1 MALVSI
7 LLFNGRSITAT
18 PRFILYV
25 MLCRCWWTRADHR
38 RGCGG
43 PSRCKDGLGA
53 ATPVSTSLQRAAFE
67 LALHRG
73 HFGNSSVLLR
83 GSLCPFDDLASL
95 GRPEECRRQPRSAAA
110 SLAAGAH
117 WQKCGGGHLRPGDI
131 AAGRGG
137 RGVRALRPAYCRLQ
151 VPLLFA
157 NLTASYSHDQSGM
170 LERGTCRLRLT
181 CQTR

>member
-1 MALVSI
+1 M
-7 LLFNGRSITAT
+7 
-18 PRFILYV
+18 
-25 MLCRCWWTRADHR
+25 WTRADHR

-53 ATPVSTSLQRAAFE
+53 ATPVRTSLLPVGQRAAFKF
-67 LALHRG
+67 ALHRG
-73 HFGNSSVLLR
+73 YFGDSSMLLR
-83 GSLCPFDDLASL
+83 GLLCPFDNLASL

-110 SLAAGAH
+110 GLAAGAH

-131 AAGRGG
+131 AAGRGR

-157 NLTASYSHDQSGM
+157 ELTAS
-170 LERGTCRLRLT
+170 
-181 CQTR
+181 